1 MKFNDQRSRGP
12 LFSLALSL
20 GSFVFSASA
29 QADAGLI
36 VIDGASPGRAFDG
49 LGGLSAGAS
58 SRLLI
63 DYPKAQRDE
72 ILDYLFKP
80 NYGASLQICKV
91 EIGGD
96 VNSTDGSEPSHM
108 HTPDDQNYR
117 RGYEWWLMKEA
128 KKRNPAMKFYALE
141 WGVPNWVNP
150 TGQDVWTDNNITYIL
165 NFIRHAKSD
174 YGLTID
180 YVGGW
185 NERGHNA
192 AWYIKFRKALDE
204 AGFQSTKIVADD
216 SFNWDIAKTMQQD
229 PAFTQAVNIIGGH
242 YIDISPKNL
251 DAPNWK
257 VLFESGKPIWN
268 SEMGSQPYD
277 SGAPN
282 LARQVNWG
290 YINDRIVSNT
300 NWATVWSTLPG
311 FPCANDGLMRADQPW
326 SGYYVV
332 GQSIW
337 TFAHTSQFAR
347 LGWQYL
353 DNSCGFFDGQPDQ
366 GSYVALKSPT
376 GADYSI
382 VIETTNATQ
391 PRNVTFQV
399 KGGLPHGRAHV
410 WKTDLSSQNPNDWF
424 MKQSDAQPHDGQFTL
439 TLQPHCIYSLTTT
452 TNQAKGQAKR
462 TIPPSR
468 KFTLPY
474 RDTFAKYHVGET
486 PRLLSDMQGCFEI
499 APAQGGRQGVCLRQT
514 AVGAPV
520 FWIARGTPF
529 TVVGNSEWEDY
540 SVSSDMLLEGSGWLD
555 LLGRATSRDQGSFA
569 AYHLR
574 LGDDG
579 AWSLMYIDNKMSE
592 TLASGVTAAR
602 GDQWHTLALKF
613 QGSLITATIDGVLVA
628 NKVVGNRVA
637 TGMVGYQVS
646 GWQPAEFANL
656 QVLPLPA
663 SSVALRANATA
674 SSSEQGYEVSRATD
688 DDPSTY
694 WHTQYTPSP
703 APLPQSITLD
713 LGAVHTVNRLR
724 YLPRQDG
731 NNNGTITKYNIYM
744 SLDGN
749 TFGTPIAS
757 GTWES
762 DASLKFADLS
772 LVKTRYIR
780 LEAVEANGG
789 FCSAAEVTAC
799 EPNQQGSS
807 NQILSRKQ

>member
-1 MKFNDQRSRGP
+1 MIKFNDQRSFRP
-12 LFSLALSL
+12 LFNFALL
-20 GSFVFSASA
+20 GSFTFGALSHAA
-29 QADAGLI
+29 LADAGPI
-36 VIDGASPGRAFDG
+36 VIDGASLGRTYDG
-49 LGGLSAGAS
+49 LGALSAGAS

-96 VNSTDGSEPSHM
+96 VNSTDGCEPSHM
-108 HTPDDQNYR
+108 HTATDQNYR

-128 KKRNPAMKFYALE
+128 KKRNPSIKFYALE

-150 TGQDVWTDNNITYIL
+150 TGHDVWTDNNITYIL

-180 YVGGW
+180 HVGGW
-185 NERGHNA
+185 NERGNNA

-216 SFNWDIAKTMQQD
+216 SFNWDVAKTMQQD

-242 YIDISPKNL
+242 YVDVTPKNL
-251 DAPNWK
+251 EAPNWK
-257 VLFESGKPIWN
+257 ALHASGKPIWN
-268 SEMGSQPYD
+268 SEMGSEPYD

-282 LARQVNWG
+282 LARTINWG

-337 TFAHTSQFAR
+337 TFAHTSQFAQ

-353 DNSCGFFDGQPDQ
+353 DNSCGFFDGQPDR
-366 GSYVALKSPT
+366 GSYVALKSPS
-376 GADYSI
+376 GADYSV

-399 KGGLPHGRAHV
+399 QGGLPLRQTHI
-410 WKTDLSSQNPNDWF
+410 WKTDLSSQNQNDWF
-424 MKQSDAQPHDGQFTL
+424 VKQSDAQPHAGQFTL

-452 TNQAKGQAKR
+452 SNQAKGQAKR
-462 TIPPSR
+462 PIPPSR
-468 KFTLPY
+468 KLTLPY
-474 RDTFAKYHVGET
+474 TDTFAAYQVGAT

-499 APAQGGRQGVCLRQT
+499 ARAQGGRRGVCLRQT

-520 FWIARGTPF
+520 FWIAGGTPF
-529 TVVGNSEWEDY
+529 TVVGNPEWDDY
-540 SVSSDMLLEGSGWLD
+540 SVFSDFRLEGSGWVD

-574 LGDDG
+574 LGHDG
-579 AWSLMYIDNKMSE
+579 AWSLMYIGDRDNKVSE
-592 TLASGVTAAR
+592 TLASGAKASR
-602 GDQWHTLALKF
+602 GGEWHNLAMKF
-613 QGSLITATIDGVLVA
+613 NGSLITASIDGVVVA
-628 NKVVGNRVA
+628 KNIVSNRTA
-637 TGMVGYQVS
+637 SGMVGYQVG

-656 QVLPLPA
+656 QVLPLPDA
-663 SSVALRANATA
+663 PSALRAVAVA
-674 SSSEQGYEVSRATD
+674 SSFEPWYKPSLVTD
-688 DDPSTY
+688 DDPATF
-694 WHTQYTPSP
+694 WHTQFTPAQ
-703 APLPQSITLD
+703 APLPQWITLD
-713 LGAVHTVNRLR
+713 LGAAHTVNRLR

-731 NNNGTITKYNIYM
+731 SNNGTITKYNIYT
-744 SLDGN
+744 SLDGI

-757 GTWES
+757 GVWTD
-762 DASLKFADLS
+762 DASLKAVDLPPAQ
-772 LVKTRYIR
+772 TRYIR
-780 LEAVEANGG
+780 LEAVEAYGG
-789 FCSAAEVTAC
+789 FCSAAEVKAYG
-799 EPNQQGSS
+799 P
-807 NQILSRKQ
+807 K